1 MLLRKPSLTVTGEP
15 AAAFA
20 VAVEPEDEDE
30 GVDDEEDEEQP
41 ASNRAAPIIAA
52 LVTRR
57 I

>member
-15 AAAFA
+15 AAAA
-20 VAVEPEDEDE
+20 VEVAVEPDDED
-30 GVDDEEDEEQP
+30 VDEEEDEEQP
-41 ASNRAAPIIAA
+41 AASNRAAPTIAA